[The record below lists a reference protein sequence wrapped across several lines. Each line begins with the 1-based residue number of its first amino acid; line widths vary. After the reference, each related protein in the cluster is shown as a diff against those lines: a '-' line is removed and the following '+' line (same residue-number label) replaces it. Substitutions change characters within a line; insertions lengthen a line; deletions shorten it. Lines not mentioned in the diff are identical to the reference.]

1 MICNSEFKRITRT
14 HLCKHDISVLDYQT
28 LYPDAEMI
36 SKELRVQY
44 GKFFRENNPMK
55 VEDIK
60 NMIRATLIGREVSA
74 ETRQK
79 QSKAAI
85 GVKRQPHTAETK
97 RKISASNK
105 ATNAANREA
114 GIHRPLYNMSIE
126 ARQRASERMK
136 GNTIGL
142 IGHKNKGM
150 KLNLSDEQ
158 RKNRSKKRV
167 EYLANNKNIKAST
180 SIELKFMKFLTDN
193 NIEYIHQ
200 YPVHTDNGSWLYD
213 FYIASMQLFVELDG
227 EFWHSTKQSIRRDKI
242 KNKIAKSVNIVVAR
256 ISSDDMKF
264 DIIFD
269 DIDTIWNA
277 NYNLISI
284 REMKYE

>member
-1 MICNSEFKRITRT
+1 
-14 HLCKHDISVLDYQT
+14 
-28 LYPDAEMI
+28 
-36 SKELRVQY
+36 
-44 GKFFRENNPMK
+44 
-55 VEDIK
+55 
-60 NMIRATLIGREVSA
+60 
-74 ETRQK
+74 
-79 QSKAAI
+79 
-85 GVKRQPHTAETK
+85 
-97 RKISASNK
+97 
-105 ATNAANREA
+105 
-114 GIHRPLYNMSIE
+114 
-126 ARQRASERMK
+126 MK

-242 KNKIAKSVNIVVAR
+242 KNKIAKSVSIVLAR
-256 ISSDDMKF
+256 ISSDDMNF

-269 DIDTIWNA
+269 DNDTIWNA